1 MFVDIILKNDY
12 KQKFTELMSTNHT
25 KPAISLKNFA
35 SKIIDYAG
43 LFPPANLELLQAFHN
58 FVFYSQSENK
68 WMLNKFIIPAKRLS
82 ELASIADEMTIA
94 SLVPLSVLGSGGDT
108 LAGFKQNFEHD
119 LLMIKTF
126 LDKYK
131 GSFSID
137 VFEVR
142 LPIGAAGSDEN
153 NLLPDLMNEVSNKLE
168 EVIGKTVSVFFESS
182 LKENY
187 EETIIRMVESAGSIN
202 RGCGFK
208 LRTGG
213 VEASAFPAAEV
224 IAFAIM
230 TCTEFGVPMKCT
242 AGLHHPLRHY
252 DVSVSGYMHGFF
264 NVFGAGLMSYTNNFD
279 EEGLL
284 EILNDEDPFEFVFD
298 EEGLLYNET
307 RVTNEE
313 IIEARKNLMIS
324 YGSCSFDDPV
334 NDLKTMELL

>member
-1 MFVDIILKNDY
+1 V
-12 KQKFTELMSTNHT
+12 KFKELMSTNHT
-25 KPAISLKNFA
+25 KPAISLRNFA
-35 SKIIDYAG
+35 NKLIDYAG

-58 FVFYSQSENK
+58 FIFYSQSENK
-68 WMLNKFIIPAKRLS
+68 WMLNKFIIPAKRLD
-82 ELASIADEMTIA
+82 ELSKILNEMTIEGV
-94 SLVPLSVLGSGGDT
+94 VPLSVLGSGGDT
-108 LAGFKQNFEHD
+108 TNAFKSNLAND
-119 LLMIKTF
+119 LSSMRSF
-126 LDKYK
+126 LDKHK
-131 GSFSID
+131 SLISID
-137 VFEVR
+137 VFETK
-142 LPIGAAGSDEN
+142 LPGELTGSDKGDE
-153 NLLPDLMNEVSNKLE
+153 LPELMQEVSKGLEEALCKSIPVFFEVNLKENHE
-168 EVIGKTVSVFFESS
+168 EVI
-182 LKENY
+182 
-187 EETIIRMVESAGSIN
+187 IRTVESIGAVN
-202 RGCGFK
+202 ADCGFK

-213 VEASAFPAAEV
+213 TEASAFPATQV

-252 DVSVSGYMHGFF
+252 DESVSGYMHGFF

-284 EILNDEDPFEFVFD
+284 EILNDEDPFEFAFD
-298 EEGLLYNET
+298 EEGLLYNDT

>member
-1 MFVDIILKNDY
+1 
-12 KQKFTELMSTNHT
+12 MSTNHT

-35 SKIIDYAG
+35 SKLVDYAG
-43 LFPPANLELLQAFHN
+43 LFPPAKLELLQAFHN
-58 FVFYSQSENK
+58 FIFYSQSEYK
-68 WMLNKFIIPAKRLS
+68 WMLNKFIIPVKRLD
-82 ELASIADEMTIA
+82 ELSKILDEMTIEGV
-94 SLVPLSVLGSGGDT
+94 VPLSVLGSGGNSADD
-108 LAGFKQNFEHD
+108 FRKNFEND
-119 LLMIKTF
+119 LSSMRSF
-126 LDKYK
+126 LDMHK
-131 GSFSID
+131 SLMSID
-137 VFEVR
+137 VFETK
-142 LPIGAAGSDEN
+142 LPSDLTESDKGDE
-153 NLLPDLMNEVSNKLE
+153 LPELMQEVSKDLE
-168 EVIGKTVSVFFESS
+168 VTLGRSIPVFFEVN

-187 EETIIRMVESAGSIN
+187 EEVIIRTVETIGAVN
-202 RGCGFK
+202 AGCGFK

-213 VEASAFPAAEV
+213 TEASAFPAAEV

-230 TCTEFGVPMKCT
+230 TCTEFGVQMKCT

-252 DVSVSGYMHGFF
+252 DESVSNYMHGFF

-284 EILNDEDPFEFVFD
+284 EILNDEDPFEFIFD
-298 EEGLLYNET
+298 EEGLLYNDT